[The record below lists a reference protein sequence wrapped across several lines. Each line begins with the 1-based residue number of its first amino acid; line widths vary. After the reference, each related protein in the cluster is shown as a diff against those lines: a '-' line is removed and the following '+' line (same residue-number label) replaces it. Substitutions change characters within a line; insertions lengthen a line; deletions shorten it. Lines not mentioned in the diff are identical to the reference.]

1 MKLKITLPE
10 NISEITLSQYQ
21 RYIKL
26 TEREDLTEQGFDKR
40 KVCIFTKI
48 PFHDLD
54 KVKQKDF
61 KSINEQIDKALGEDC
76 KFVTRFEMNGIEFGF
91 IPNMNDMSTKEFV
104 DTTLYPIDDMS
115 TWHNLMAIFFRPV
128 IKSDG
133 LDNYDIETYKGTDE
147 YKEMMKET
155 PMNIV
160 RGASIF
166 FWTLQRALLKST
178 QRYTVEALKKG
189 RKQRRFLISGDG
201 YQPSRN

>member
-10 NISEITLSQYQ
+10 NISDITLSQYQ

-76 KFVTRFEMNGIEFGF
+76 EFVTRFEMNGIEFGF
-91 IPNMNDMSTKEFV
+91 IPNLNDITTAEFV
-104 DTTLYPIDDMS
+104 DLSEYGTEHETI
-115 TWHNLMAIFFRPV
+115 HKLMAILFRPV
-128 IKSDG
+128 IKKDK

-147 YKEMMKET
+147 YKDMMKEM
-155 PMNIV
+155 PMHIV
-160 RGASIF
+160 NGALVF

-178 QRYTVEALKKG
+178 RRYTVEALKKG
-189 RKQRRFLISGDG
+189 RKQRSFLRSGVG
-201 YQPSRN
+201 FQPSRN